1 MTAAVDR
8 FQTRRRIEFSDT
20 DLAGIVHFSRFYV
33 FMESAEHEF
42 LRSIGTSVHTEIDGH
57 QIGWPRLSAS
67 CDFFR
72 PVRFEDWLDLEVL
85 VERKGTKSMTYRV
98 FFRHDDD
105 LVARGRIAS
114 ACCVLQAGERPRAI
128 AIPAQIAD
136 RFEQC
141 PAEDLKL
148 R

>member
-1 MTAAVDR
+1 MTEAVDR
-8 FQTRRRIEFSDT
+8 FSTRRRIEFSDT

-42 LRSIGTSVHTEIDGH
+42 LRSVGTSVHTEIDGQ

-67 CDFFR
+67 CEFFR
-72 PVRFEDWLDLEVL
+72 PVRFEDWLELEVL

-98 FFRHDDD
+98 FFRHDGD
-105 LVARGRIAS
+105 LIARGRIAS
-114 ACCVLQAGERPRAI
+114 ACCVLEPGKPPRAI
-128 AIPAQIAD
+128 PIPSQIAD
-136 RFEQC
+136 RFAAS